1 MSATLLEILKQQ
13 RILITSLNIN
23 IYFIIDLK
31 ERMNKVNYNKIDSR
45 INYCA

>member
-23 IYFIIDLK
+23 IHFIIDLK
-31 ERMNKVNYNKIDSR
+31 ERVNKVNYNKIDSR